1 MSEIENV
8 VLPYLASHA
17 RSIYQLSMMLW
28 DTSVSFTINRHW
40 ARFIHS
46 LIHLFIHS
54 FHLIS
59 TAARARQ
66 ASISFFS
73 HFYLIP
79 PAQMQK
85 KRERERERE
94 VKIAFS
100 LSLRLFY
107 SIRQKLLIINN
118 ELLSWSL
125 IHWTTS
131 LNERRKE
138 KKKPTG
144 SNHKSSLS
152 SSYTFFCTRPKC
164 ECIRDVYIWS
174 CMRTFPLWI

>member
-1 MSEIENV
+1 MSEIENA
-8 VLPYLASHA
+8 VLPYLSSHA
-17 RSIYQLSMMLW
+17 RIYQLSMMLW

-85 KRERERERE
+85 KRERE

-100 LSLRLFY
+100 LSLPSSLLFY
-107 SIRQKLLIINN
+107 TAKTVDHQQRTTFLIIDPLDNITQ
-118 ELLSWSL
+118 W
-125 IHWTTS
+125 
-131 LNERRKE
+131 
-138 KKKPTG
+138 KKKREKNRQVLIT
-144 SNHKSSLS
+144 NHPSHHTHFFVPVPNVSAFEM
-152 SSYTFFCTRPKC
+152 YTFEVGC
-164 ECIRDVYIWS
+164 ERFHYG
-174 CMRTFPLWI
+174 